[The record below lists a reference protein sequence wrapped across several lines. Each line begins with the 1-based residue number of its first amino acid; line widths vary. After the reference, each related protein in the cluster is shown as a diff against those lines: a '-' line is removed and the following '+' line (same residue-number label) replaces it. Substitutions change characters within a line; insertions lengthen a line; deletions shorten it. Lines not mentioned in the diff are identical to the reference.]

1 MQTFVGN
8 PPSRIGSA
16 GAARNRRWWTLAA
29 VCTGV
34 FMLLLDITIVNVA
47 LPDIEN
53 AFGASLSDLQ
63 WVISAYALTLAAFLL
78 TAGSLADLYGR
89 RLLFASGIVI
99 FTVGSLFCGVATGST
114 FLAVARG
121 AQGIGGAVMFA
132 TSLAL
137 LAQAF
142 QGRDRGLALGLFGA
156 ITGIAVAIGPVLGGA
171 IVTGLS
177 WRWIFYVNVPIGI
190 AALAI
195 TLLRVDESRNPDA
208 TRPDW
213 AGFVTFSAAL
223 AGLVY
228 GLIESQ
234 RVGWGSA
241 TVVGSLAASAALL
254 AIFLVVERIQAEP
267 MLDLGLLRMPT
278 FDGGLAAAWAISAAL
293 FAMFTY
299 LTVYLQNSLGLS
311 AVATGVRFLPLTVAI
326 FVAAGVAGRLTSRVP
341 RRLLIAPGFLLI
353 GTGLLLMR
361 GLTPSSR
368 WTDLLAGMIVCG
380 IGGGLV
386 STPLIST
393 AVGVVEPARAGMAS
407 GINSTLRQVG
417 IATGVAT
424 LGTILVSHVHSSV
437 LAGLR
442 GTPLAG
448 HAHAIAH
455 AVSTGG
461 GADAIASTP
470 PPLRGLVA
478 LTARSAL
485 VQGLNTIMLI
495 SAVVAFAA
503 AVASFVLIR
512 ERDFVTLD
520 EGEEEELELAVA
532 A

>member
-1 MQTFVGN
+1 MQTFDGN
-8 PPSRIGSA
+8 PPSRIGR
-16 GAARNRRWWTLAA
+16 AAAPGNRRWWTLAA

-53 AFGASLSDLQ
+53 TFGASLSDLQ

-89 RLLFASGIVI
+89 RRLFASGIVI

-121 AQGIGGAVMFA
+121 GQGVGGAIMFA

-156 ITGIAVAIGPVLGGA
+156 ITGVAVAVGPVLGGA

-195 TLLRVDESRNPDA
+195 TLLRVDESRNPNA
-208 TRPDW
+208 KRPDW

-234 RVGWGSA
+234 RVDWSSP
-241 TVVGSLAASAALL
+241 TVVGSLAASAVLL
-254 AIFLVVERIQAEP
+254 AVFLVLERIQAEP
-267 MLDLGLLRMPT
+267 MLDLGLLRVPT

-341 RRLLIAPGFLLI
+341 RRLLIAHGLPADRRRAPAHARPDAELRVDAPAGRDDRVRHRRRACQHAADLYRRRRGRAGPGGHGLRDQLDPAPGGYSDGCGRARHDPRLARALVGAHRVARHPAG
-353 GTGLLLMR
+353 GTRARDRAR
-361 GLTPSSR
+361 GLDR
-368 WTDLLAGMIVCG
+368 RRRRRDRFDA
-380 IGGGLV
+380 
-386 STPLIST
+386 
-393 AVGVVEPARAGMAS
+393 PAAPWA
-407 GINSTLRQVG
+407 
-417 IATGVAT
+417 
-424 LGTILVSHVHSSV
+424 
-437 LAGLR
+437 
-442 GTPLAG
+442 
-448 HAHAIAH
+448 
-455 AVSTGG
+455 G
-461 GADAIASTP
+461 GADR
-470 PPLRGLVA
+470 PLRPRAGAEHDHADQRRGRL
-478 LTARSAL
+478 RSSRRLLRPDPRA
-485 VQGLNTIMLI
+485 
-495 SAVVAFAA
+495 
-503 AVASFVLIR
+503 
-512 ERDFVTLD
+512 
-520 EGEEEELELAVA
+520 
-532 A
+532 